1 MQVASKPDS
10 QIPVGFI
17 GQVAGKEH
25 LLSQGG
31 AREFGFLCS
40 SREGT
45 VSLSHFSK
53 QNHTEPADTRVWE
66 QEPN

>member
-53 QNHTEPADTRVWE
+53 QNHT
-66 QEPN
+66 